1 MSPRRLL
8 PADVLKEIRALL
20 PLWVGCVAVVWMGG
34 YGEPILFR
42 AGFLTYLLGS
52 AALGALS
59 IGHEYTN
66 RTLPLLLS
74 SPVSR
79 RRIFAIKASVLLPML
94 LTLAA
99 LAMTRLPVHTAG
111 REMKDTTIVS
121 VLALLSSA
129 CWAPWLTMRTRNVI
143 GGAIFALSVPAA
155 LLVGSEFVAI
165 AVYGLGQIDKQIPQ
179 QFRMEIVWGGML
191 VLCAVGAVSSWRTFM
206 SLEAI
211 EGSQSDLRLPQLFE
225 GGNAVSRRRH
235 PVWNLVRKEL
245 RLQQLTFAVSAL
257 YVCGWISTMVLQP
270 IAGIGDIED
279 SLLILTVVNGVIVA
293 LLSGSLASAEE
304 RHLGVLESQVL
315 MPTPIGR
322 QWAIKVGIVFG
333 LCALLAVGLPA
344 MLTLV
349 SYGGRYFS
357 VTVPFM
363 ASVLFLATV
372 GLYAS
377 SVSGSGLKALL
388 IAGPAALSIFVLIQ
402 LLGDVVL
409 WAGRLVGAVPVSDP
423 LGPWVIALIGAIV
436 FMLLLGFGLGNHRS
450 SDRSPFRIWRQ
461 ILWLSGSVAC
471 VMLIALF
478 VR

>member
-1 MSPRRLL
+1 
-8 PADVLKEIRALL
+8 
-20 PLWVGCVAVVWMGG
+20 
-34 YGEPILFR
+34 
-42 AGFLTYLLGS
+42 
-52 AALGALS
+52 
-59 IGHEYTN
+59 
-66 RTLPLLLS
+66 
-74 SPVSR
+74 
-79 RRIFAIKASVLLPML
+79 ML

-99 LAMTRLPVHTAG
+99 TAMTRLPVHTAG

-121 VLALLSSA
+121 VLTLLSSA
-129 CWAPWLTMRTRNVI
+129 FWAPWLTMKTRNVI
-143 GGAIFALSVPAA
+143 AGAIFALSVPAA

-165 AVYGLGQIDKQIPQ
+165 ALYGLGQIDKQIPQ
-179 QFRMEIVWGGML
+179 QFRMEILWGGML
-191 VLCAVGAVSSWRTFM
+191 MLCAVGAISSWRTFM

-211 EGSQSDLRLPQLFE
+211 EGSQSDLRLPRLFDRAD
-225 GGNAVSRRRH
+225 AVSRRRH
-235 PVWNLVRKEL
+235 PVWSLVRKEL

-257 YVCGWISTMVLQP
+257 YICGWISTLVLHP
-270 IAGIGDIED
+270 IAGHGDIED
-279 SLLILTVVNGVIVA
+279 SLLILTVVNGAIVA

-322 QWAIKVGIVFG
+322 QWAVKVGIVFG
-333 LCALLAVGLPA
+333 LCALLAMGLPA

-363 ASVLFLATV
+363 ASVLFTATV

-409 WAGRLVGAVPVSDP
+409 RAGRLVGAVPVGDP

-436 FMLLLGFGLGNHRS
+436 FMLLVGFGLVNHRS
-450 SDRSPFRIWRQ
+450 SDRSPLRIWRQ
-461 ILWLSGSVAC
+461 ILWLCGAVAC

>member
-1 MSPRRLL
+1 MNPRRLV
-8 PADVLKEIRALL
+8 PADFSKEIRALL
-20 PLWVGCVAVVWMGG
+20 PLWVGSVVVIWMGG
-34 YGEPILFR
+34 YGEAILFR
-42 AGFLTYLLGS
+42 AGFVTYLLGS

-79 RRIFAIKASVLLPML
+79 RRIFAVKASVLLPML
-94 LTLAA
+94 LSLAA
-99 LAMTRLPVHTAG
+99 MAMTRLPMHTAG
-111 REMKDTTIVS
+111 RELKDTT
-121 VLALLSSA
+121 VLTVLSLLSSA
-129 CWAPWLTMRTRNVI
+129 FWAPWLTMRTRNVI

-155 LLVGSEFVAI
+155 LLVGSEFVVI
-165 AVYGLGQIDKQIPQ
+165 AFYGLGQIDRQVPQ

-191 VLCAVGAVSSWRTFM
+191 VLCAVGAVSTWRTFM
-206 SLEAI
+206 NLEVI
-211 EGSQSDLRLPQLFE
+211 EGSQSDLRLPRLFDR
-225 GGNAVSRRRH
+225 ADTVSRRRH
-235 PVWNLVRKEL
+235 PMWSLVRKEL

-257 YVCGWISTMVLQP
+257 YVCGWISTLVLHS
-270 IAGIGDIED
+270 IAGMGDIED
-279 SLLILTVVNGVIVA
+279 ALIILTAVNGVVVA

-315 MPTPIGR
+315 VPTSSVR
-322 QWAIKVGIVFG
+322 QWTIKVAVVFG
-333 LCALLAVGLPA
+333 LCVLLAMGLPA

-363 ASVLFLATV
+363 ATVLFLATV

-377 SVSGSGLKALL
+377 SVSGSGVKALL
-388 IAGPAALSIFVLIQ
+388 ISGPAALSIFVLIQ

-409 WAGRLVGAVPVSDP
+409 WAGRLVGAAPVTDL

-436 FMLLLGFGLGNHRS
+436 FILLVGFGLGNHRS
-450 SDRSPFRIWRQ
+450 SDRSPLRIWRQ

-478 VR
+478 AR